1 MACIKKRRG
10 RWVIDFYDQHGKR
23 RWSTLKEGATKTEA
37 NKVMQDILKQVDHGS
52 YLPDKKIP
60 SFEKVAEQW
69 LKNKKISLREHT
81 FDAYECHVRRNL
93 QPFFGTTKI
102 TWINYPSI
110 TKFISYETERG
121 ASIPHIKK
129 SLIMLNGIM
138 KYAVRQRYIDYN
150 PVQDV
155 EKPKGHSRYNESD
168 EMDIFRPDE
177 IRQLFDNTEGLKYK
191 TLFMVAV
198 MSGAR
203 QGEILGLKW
212 ADIDWYNS
220 QLIIKR
226 TFQHGRFYEPK
237 SETSKRKIDIGPTV
251 MTQLKKWKLASK
263 PNDLDLVFSNEEG
276 MPIDKNNL
284 VKRYYEPALRRAGLR
299 RIRFHDLRHTFASL
313 LIDQGEHPK
322 YIQNQL
328 GHSSINVTMD
338 VYGHLMNT
346 VNQES
351 AKRLDSVIFKNNGSN
366 LVANEEKAKVINL

>member
-23 RWSTLKEGATKTEA
+23 RWRTLKEGATKTEA

-60 SFEKVAEQW
+60 SFEKVADQW
-69 LKNKKISLREHT
+69 LKHKKLSLREHT
-81 FDAYECHVRRNL
+81 FYSYECHVRINL
-93 QPFFGTTKI
+93 KPFFGETKI
-102 TWINYPSI
+102 SRINYPSI
-110 TKFISYETERG
+110 VKFISSETERG
-121 ASIPHIKK
+121 ASVPHIKK

-138 KYAVRQRYIDYN
+138 KYSVRQRYIDYN